1 MISTK
6 FKRFIAVLLCVV
18 VLASFSLSAFASYS
32 TLAYENINSIQES
45 FVASFLSHCGI
56 EVEFFNWDLDYS
68 GSEFKNAAWC
78 NLTRNFLNYIV
89 NNDSK
94 MSNEILDYASSCG
107 IDSSIHGSSFV
118 WDGSFKDCREIVN
131 QLIYHLYNY
140 LSSYENV
147 YGFVDVP
154 LSMYIGDDEE
164 KYTGCYSRVDFSEA
178 ISLSDWYTNIGQS
191 IQSYCTGDYVEDGF
205 AECYF
210 NYVWDYSKLPLGYN
224 TYIETLESYIDDYD
238 TSSGDSSGGSSDSS
252 DTSSGDSS
260 DTSSGGNSSNDPI
273 EFPTEVISFSKVYYR
288 SFFLSLLS
296 TFNIDFYVYYSND
309 SASVQPSPYQVESRL
324 TPLVDYLYKL
334 VMGDVSS
341 SYIEAYYPDMK
352 QDFLSICANEIDTGN
367 FGNLVYSVYPF
378 SEDISYRRFIL
389 GFYELF
395 NFHILDSSFFHD
407 SDSHSTYKHFFIDD
421 KIIYLVF
428 PDDYVD
434 YRIDYIEYLICS
446 YTTIHPIPVH
456 SDLSFYWEDGFLDGY
471 DFCHQYSDI
480 FSFDSQE
487 LFDFGNFNIRHLTH
501 TVVYLN
507 KVSSFSVLSYITTF
521 INNLSGVT
529 GFIVQSVEVLPSG
542 LVYCFYGGFLL
553 IFVFTVFR
561 LII

>member
-1 MISTK
+1 MIFTK

-78 NLTRNFLNYIV
+78 NLTRNFLNYID

-94 MSNEILDYASSCG
+94 MSNKILDYASSCG

-140 LSSYENV
+140 LSLYENV

-178 ISLSDWYTNIGQS
+178 ISLSDWYTNVGQS

-224 TYIETLESYIDDYD
+224 TYIETLESYIADYD

-260 DTSSGGNSSNDPI
+260 DTSSGDSSDNTVNHIDI
-273 EFPTEVISFSKVYYR
+273 YYASFYVQLYIC
-288 SFFLSLLS
+288 FLLSLDL
-296 TFNIDFYVYYSND
+296 
-309 SASVQPSPYQVESRL
+309 
-324 TPLVDYLYKL
+324 
-334 VMGDVSS
+334 
-341 SYIEAYYPDMK
+341 
-352 QDFLSICANEIDTGN
+352 
-367 FGNLVYSVYPF
+367 
-378 SEDISYRRFIL
+378 
-389 GFYELF
+389 
-395 NFHILDSSFFHD
+395 
-407 SDSHSTYKHFFIDD
+407 
-421 KIIYLVF
+421 KI
-428 PDDYVD
+428 
-434 YRIDYIEYLICS
+434 
-446 YTTIHPIPVH
+446 
-456 SDLSFYWEDGFLDGY
+456 
-471 DFCHQYSDI
+471 
-480 FSFDSQE
+480 
-487 LFDFGNFNIRHLTH
+487 
-501 TVVYLN
+501 
-507 KVSSFSVLSYITTF
+507 
-521 INNLSGVT
+521 
-529 GFIVQSVEVLPSG
+529 
-542 LVYCFYGGFLL
+542 
-553 IFVFTVFR
+553 
-561 LII
+561 